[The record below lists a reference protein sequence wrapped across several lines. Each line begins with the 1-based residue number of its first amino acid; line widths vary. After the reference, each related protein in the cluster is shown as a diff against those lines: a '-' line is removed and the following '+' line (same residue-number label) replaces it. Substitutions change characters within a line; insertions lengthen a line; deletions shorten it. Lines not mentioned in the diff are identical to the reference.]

1 MRREIHFSLVIL
13 VATKI
18 AGLALTTRIE
28 EILGGFILTRLLQ
41 FLSNSEKCVSCRDK
55 MYVHVQQDDDK
66 DMEMFYF
73 MTALDARLCS
83 VKKES
88 CCSTLQLVTTRVSA
102 FIYCFMK

>member
-1 MRREIHFSLVIL
+1 
-13 VATKI
+13 
-18 AGLALTTRIE
+18 
-28 EILGGFILTRLLQ
+28 
-41 FLSNSEKCVSCRDK
+41 

-88 CCSTLQLVTTRVSA
+88 CCRGVILAVFVVEFLGVLVPMVAWGLKIVWKKFHEKFTQNKKCLRKTL
-102 FIYCFMK
+102 K